1 MSKTT
6 FQFQDFFIFCFPQI
20 CSDSL
25 MWMERMKFDLK
36 RKRKKKYN
44 MLYLSAPPPP
54 PPPPSLH
61 SDKNIQLILEKKNN
75 VFLFPLLIIKTE
87 EFGLVCQ

>member
-1 MSKTT
+1 
-6 FQFQDFFIFCFPQI
+6 
-20 CSDSL
+20 
-25 MWMERMKFDLK
+25 
-36 RKRKKKYN
+36 
-44 MLYLSAPPPP
+44 MLYLSAPS

-75 VFLFPLLIIKTE
+75 VFLFLLLIIKTE

>member
-6 FQFQDFFIFCFPQI
+6 FYFQDFFIFCFPQI

-25 MWMERMKFDLK
+25 MRMERMKFDLK

-44 MLYLSAPPPP
+44 MLYLSAPSPP